1 LNDEDPDKYNGP
13 IPPPEEVLLQLAL
26 GLEYIHDMGL
36 IHRDIKP
43 ANVLIWVNSENG
55 EVLMKWADFGLSKL
69 VNRRRRTEKV
79 FDWRIHGKFEWSAP
93 ELVLLLYD
101 VETEVERE
109 IKDTVQM
116 DVYAEGL
123 VFGYYLTGGIY
134 LFGSRFQMIANILM
148 KKPINLNSK

>member
-134 LFGSRFQMIANILM
+134 LFGSRFQMIANIFM
-148 KKPINLNSK
+148 NKPIYLNSK